1 MKRED
6 YLTTGQIARR
16 TGMTIRT
23 LRYYDQIG
31 LLNPSH
37 YNHASL
43 RMYSKEDLIR
53 LQKIQTLKYIGLSL
67 NEIKQIIQDNSLP
80 IHDLRSSL
88 VMQKEIIQQKIA
100 HMQYVVKAINESMGI
115 LGDKLEQVDWE
126 SLGNLIHAVHVE
138 KDWVEQYHNACRLQT
153 RIQLYDKF
161 SVNKIGWHRWLFE
174 HLSNSPNL
182 RVLELG
188 CGDAALWSRNI
199 ERVPESWSITLTD
212 LSSGMLDEARKNLG
226 EYYDR
231 FKFLVVDAQDIPFH
245 NDQFDIVIANHMLYH
260 VPDISKAIMEIHRV
274 LKHGGMFYASTMS
287 KRHLQEIE
295 HLVKS
300 FDSHIQVLDHVME
313 RFHLDNGKEILSPW
327 FSEIKRIHYED
338 HMLVNE
344 IQPLINY
351 ITSTPM
357 NAREVLNGVTLDK
370 FRKFI
375 STKLELVG
383 SIYITKDSGFFLGRK

>member
-31 LLNPSH
+31 LLNPSY

-199 ERVPESWSITLTD
+199 ERIPESWSITLTD

-245 NDQFDIVIANHMLYH
+245 NDEFDIVIANHMLYH

-274 LKHGGMFYASTMS
+274 LKHGGKFYASTMS

-327 FSEIKRIHYED
+327 FSEIKRIQYED

-357 NAREVLNGVTLDK
+357 NAREVLNGVTLEK

>member
-6 YLTTGQIARR
+6 FLTTGQIARR
-16 TGMTIRT
+16 TGITIRA

-37 YNHASL
+37 CNDASL

-53 LQKIQTLKYIGLSL
+53 LQKIQALKYVGLSL

-80 IHDLRSSL
+80 LHDLRSSL
-88 VMQKEIIQQKIA
+88 VMQKDIIQQKIA
-100 HMQYVVKAINESMGI
+100 HMQFVVKAINESMSI
-115 LGDKLEQVDWE
+115 LSDKQEQVDWE
-126 SLGNLIHAVHVE
+126 SLGDLIQAVNVE
-138 KDWVEQYHNACRLQT
+138 KDWIEQYYNACRLQK
-153 RIQLYDKF
+153 RMQLYDKF

-174 HLSNSPNL
+174 HLSHLPNL

-226 EYYDR
+226 EHSNR
-231 FKFLVVDAQDIPFH
+231 FKFLVVDVQAIPYH
-245 NDQFDIVIANHMLYH
+245 NNEFDIVIANHMLYH
-260 VPDISKAIMEIHRV
+260 VPDISKAIVEIHRV
-274 LKHGGMFYASTMS
+274 LKHDGMFYASTMS

-295 HLVKS
+295 HLVQS
-300 FDSHIQVLDHVME
+300 FDSQIQVLDHVME
-313 RFHLDNGKEILSPW
+313 RFHLDNGEEILSPW
-327 FSEIKRIHYED
+327 FSEINCIQYED
-338 HMLVNE
+338 HMLVDE

-357 NAREVLNGVTLDK
+357 NAREILKGATLDK
-370 FRKFI
+370 FIKYI
-375 STKLELVG
+375 SAKLEVVG